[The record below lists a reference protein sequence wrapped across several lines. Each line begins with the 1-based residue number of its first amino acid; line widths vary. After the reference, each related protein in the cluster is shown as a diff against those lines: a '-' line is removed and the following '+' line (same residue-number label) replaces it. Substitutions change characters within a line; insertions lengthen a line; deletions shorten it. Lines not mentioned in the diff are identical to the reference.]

1 MRAGLKLKH
10 SVMKPFPLNGQ
21 VVAALG
27 ALLAAASVAMAAD
40 VTFQV
45 NMSAQTTLGN
55 FDPSTDIVFV
65 AGDVLNAW
73 SSSASQLNPSAGDA
87 NIWEGTFTVDGDV
100 GTDVQYKFIESTF
113 ANGVVWEGDVGPG
126 GAQNRTFTLADT
138 NQALPSVYFNN
149 ITNVTSVVGH
159 VTFQID
165 LSVQIQLGNF
175 DPSSGSV
182 SVAGDVINN
191 WSTSASQL
199 NQDPDSPN
207 VWKGTFDIKGAPGST
222 VAYKYVLNGGT
233 WEINGLGPN
242 GGANRTFSLAPGNT
256 VLPVAYFNGLS
267 SLPTDVPV
275 TFSVDLGVQMALGNF
290 DGTGTVSVAGDLINN
305 WSATASVLKRE
316 SGNSTVWSGT
326 FDIQGLVGTSLLYK
340 FVLNDGSTWEST
352 PNRAYALVSTNA
364 QAAPKSFFNN
374 VATLGKLSLV
384 KNGPT
389 QYKILLPSKRN
400 IRLQSAPLPSG
411 PWTDVPGTAGQGY
424 YLLTPGSGNGFFRL
438 TGP

>member
-1 MRAGLKLKH
+1 M
-10 SVMKPFPLNGQ
+10 NGQ

-222 VAYKYVLNGGT
+222 VAYK
-233 WEINGLGPN
+233 
-242 GGANRTFSLAPGNT
+242 
-256 VLPVAYFNGLS
+256 
-267 SLPTDVPV
+267 
-275 TFSVDLGVQMALGNF
+275 
-290 DGTGTVSVAGDLINN
+290 
-305 WSATASVLKRE
+305 
-316 SGNSTVWSGT
+316 
-326 FDIQGLVGTSLLYK
+326 
-340 FVLNDGSTWEST
+340 
-352 PNRAYALVSTNA
+352 
-364 QAAPKSFFNN
+364 
-374 VATLGKLSLV
+374 
-384 KNGPT
+384 
-389 QYKILLPSKRN
+389 
-400 IRLQSAPLPSG
+400 
-411 PWTDVPGTAGQGY
+411 
-424 YLLTPGSGNGFFRL
+424 
-438 TGP
+438 